1 MSSNRTKAFA
11 QPLSNPAKR
20 FLEWKSN
27 DKTFGYYD
35 KSIAESMKGK
45 SADEIKEA
53 ANVKIQLPFKFLVLD
68 QLHTVSGWN
77 DATSSGIYSNEVK
90 FISKQ
95 VMTVKPFKG
104 NEIAKGLYADIKE
117 KVKNAGGHYVKS
129 IYIMLEDGTLANIQL
144 KGSSVQQWGE
154 FTNKSLSRLPEEW
167 VVVDKAIEGKKGS
180 VRYTT
185 PGFKF
190 GGSLSDSEANQA
202 DLVFDELETYLKAYL
217 IKEESP
223 VEVADLDPTDDDDLD
238 FI

>member
-1 MSSNRTKAFA
+1 MSSNRAKAFQA
-11 QPLSNPAKR
+11 PLSNPAKR

-27 DKTFGYYD
+27 DKCFSFYD
-35 KSIAESMKGK
+35 KEK
-45 SADEIKEA
+45 KE
-53 ANVKIQLPFKFLVLD
+53 NVLVELPFKFLVLD

-77 DATSSGIYSNEVK
+77 DATSSGIFSNEVK

-144 KGSSVQQWGE
+144 KGSAVQQWGE

-167 VVVDKAIEGKKGS
+167 VVVDKAIDGKKGA
-180 VRYTT
+180 VKYTT
-185 PGFKF
+185 PGFTF
-190 GGSLSDSEANQA
+190 GGSLSDKEAAQA

-217 IKEESP
+217 IKEEAP
-223 VEVADLDPTDDDDLD
+223 VEVEDLETDDLD

>member
-1 MSSNRTKAFA
+1 MSSNRAKAFQA
-11 QPLSNPAKR
+11 PLSNPAKR

-27 DKTFGYYD
+27 DKCFSFYD
-35 KSIAESMKGK
+35 KEK
-45 SADEIKEA
+45 KE
-53 ANVKIQLPFKFLVLD
+53 NVLVELPFKFLVLD

-144 KGSSVQQWGE
+144 KGSAVQQWGE

-167 VVVDKAIEGKKGS
+167 VVVDKAVDGKKGA
-180 VRYTT
+180 VKYTT
-185 PGFKF
+185 PGFTF
-190 GGSLSDSEANQA
+190 GGSLSDKEAAQA

-217 IKEESP
+217 IKEEAP
-223 VEVADLDPTDDDDLD
+223 VEVEDLDTDDLD

>member
-1 MSSNRTKAFA
+1 MSTSSNRKKTFDA
-11 QPLSNPAKR
+11 PMSNPSKK

-27 DKTFGYYD
+27 SRTFGYYD

-53 ANVKIQLPFKFLVLD
+53 ANVKVELPFKFLVLD

-77 DATSSGIYSNEVK
+77 DATSSGIFSNEVK

-144 KGSSVQQWGE
+144 KGSAVQQWGE

-167 VVVDKAIEGKKGS
+167 VVVDKAVDGKKGA
-180 VRYTT
+180 VKYTT
-185 PGFKF
+185 PGFTF
-190 GGSLSDSEANQA
+190 GGSLSDKEAAQA

-217 IKEESP
+217 IKEEAP
-223 VEVADLDPTDDDDLD
+223 VEVEDLDTDDLD

>member
-1 MSSNRTKAFA
+1 MSSNRAKAFQA
-11 QPLSNPAKR
+11 PLSNPSKR

-27 DKTFGYYD
+27 DKCFSYYD
-35 KSIAESMKGK
+35 KEK
-45 SADEIKEA
+45 KE
-53 ANVKIQLPFKFLVLD
+53 NVSVPLPFKFLVLD

-77 DATSSGIYSNEVK
+77 DATSSGIFSNEVK

-144 KGSSVQQWGE
+144 KGSAVQQWGE

-167 VVVDKAIEGKKGS
+167 VVVDKAIDGKKGA
-180 VRYTT
+180 VKYTT
-185 PGFKF
+185 PGFTF
-190 GGSLSDSEANQA
+190 GGSLSDKEAAQA

-217 IKEESP
+217 IKEEAP
-223 VEVADLDPTDDDDLD
+223 VEVEDLDTDDLD

>member
-1 MSSNRTKAFA
+1 MSSNRTKAFS

-27 DKTFGYYD
+27 DKCFSYYD
-35 KSIAESMKGK
+35 KEK
-45 SADEIKEA
+45 KE
-53 ANVKIQLPFKFLVLD
+53 NVKVELPFKFLVLD

-104 NEIAKGLYADIKE
+104 NEIAKGLYADIKD

-144 KGSSVQQWGE
+144 KGSAVQQWGE

-167 VVVDKAIEGKKGS
+167 VVVDKAVEGKKGA
-180 VRYTT
+180 VKFTT
-185 PGFKF
+185 PGFTF
-190 GGSLSDSEANQA
+190 GGSLSDEQADQA

-217 IKEESP
+217 IKEEAP
-223 VEVADLDPTDDDDLD
+223 VEVADLNQATIEEDDLD

>member
-1 MSSNRTKAFA
+1 MSSNRAKAFQA
-11 QPLSNPAKR
+11 PLSNPSKK

-27 DKTFGYYD
+27 DKCFSFYD
-35 KSIAESMKGK
+35 KEK
-45 SADEIKEA
+45 KE
-53 ANVKIQLPFKFLVLD
+53 NVLVELPFKFLVLD

-77 DATSSGIYSNEVK
+77 DATSSGIFSNEVK

-144 KGSSVQQWGE
+144 KGSAVQQWGE

-167 VVVDKAIEGKKGS
+167 VVVDKAIDGKKGA
-180 VRYTT
+180 VKYTT
-185 PGFKF
+185 PGFTF
-190 GGSLSDSEANQA
+190 GGSLSDKEAAQA

-217 IKEESP
+217 IKEEAP
-223 VEVADLDPTDDDDLD
+223 VEVEDLDTDDLD

>member
-1 MSSNRTKAFA
+1 MSSNRAKAFS

-27 DKTFGYYD
+27 DKCFSYYD
-35 KSIAESMKGK
+35 KEK
-45 SADEIKEA
+45 SE
-53 ANVKIQLPFKFLVLD
+53 NVKVELPFKFLVLD

-144 KGSSVQQWGE
+144 KGSAVQQWGE

-167 VVVDKAIEGKKGS
+167 VVVDKAVEGKKGA
-180 VRYTT
+180 VKFTT

-190 GGSLSDSEANQA
+190 DGSLNDAQAAQA
-202 DLVFDELETYLKAYL
+202 DAVFDELETYLKAYL
-217 IKEESP
+217 IKEEAP
-223 VEVADLDPTDDDDLD
+223 VEVEDLNQEVDDLD

>member
-1 MSSNRTKAFA
+1 MSSNRAKAFQA
-11 QPLSNPAKR
+11 PLSNPAKR

-27 DKTFGYYD
+27 DKCFSFYD
-35 KSIAESMKGK
+35 KEK
-45 SADEIKEA
+45 KE
-53 ANVKIQLPFKFLVLD
+53 NVLVELPFKFLVLD

-77 DATSSGIYSNEVK
+77 DATSSGIFSNEVK

-144 KGSSVQQWGE
+144 KGSAVQQWGE

-167 VVVDKAIEGKKGS
+167 VVVDKAVDGKKGA
-180 VRYTT
+180 VKYTT
-185 PGFKF
+185 PGFTF
-190 GGSLSDSEANQA
+190 GGSLSDKEAAQA

-217 IKEESP
+217 IKEEAP
-223 VEVADLDPTDDDDLD
+223 VEVEDLETDDLD

>member
-1 MSSNRTKAFA
+1 MSSNRTKAFS

-27 DKTFGYYD
+27 DKCFSYYD
-35 KSIAESMKGK
+35 KEK
-45 SADEIKEA
+45 KE
-53 ANVKIQLPFKFLVLD
+53 NILVQLPFKFLVLD

-104 NEIAKGLYADIKE
+104 NEIAKGLYADIKD

-144 KGSSVQQWGE
+144 KGSAVQQWGE
-154 FTNKSLSRLPEEW
+154 FTNKTLSRLPEEW
-167 VVVDKAIEGKKGS
+167 VVVDKAVEGKKGA
-180 VRYTT
+180 VKFTT
-185 PGFKF
+185 PGFTF
-190 GGSLSDSEANQA
+190 GGSLSDEQANQA

-217 IKEESP
+217 IKEEAP
-223 VEVADLDPTDDDDLD
+223 VEVADLDQANVEEDDLD

>member
-1 MSSNRTKAFA
+1 MSSNRAKAFS
-11 QPLSNPAKR
+11 QPLSNPSKK

-27 DKTFGYYD
+27 EKCF
-35 KSIAESMKGK
+35 SFFN
-45 SADEIKEA
+45 KETKE
-53 ANVKIQLPFKFLVLD
+53 NVKVELPFKFLVLD

-77 DATSSGIYSNEVK
+77 DATSSGIFSNEVK

-144 KGSSVQQWGE
+144 KGSAVQQWGE

-167 VVVDKAIEGKKGS
+167 VVVDKAVDGKKGA
-180 VRYTT
+180 VKYTT
-185 PGFKF
+185 PGFTF
-190 GGSLSDSEANQA
+190 GGSLSDKEAAQA

-217 IKEESP
+217 IKEEAP
-223 VEVADLDPTDDDDLD
+223 VEVEDLETDDLD

>member
-1 MSSNRTKAFA
+1 MSSNRAKAFQA
-11 QPLSNPAKR
+11 PLSNPSKK

-27 DKTFGYYD
+27 EKCF
-35 KSIAESMKGK
+35 SFFN
-45 SADEIKEA
+45 KETKE
-53 ANVKIQLPFKFLVLD
+53 NVKVELPFKFLVLD

-77 DATSSGIYSNEVK
+77 DATSSGIFSNEVK

-144 KGSSVQQWGE
+144 KGSAVQQWGE

-167 VVVDKAIEGKKGS
+167 VVVDKAVDGKKGA
-180 VRYTT
+180 VKYTT
-185 PGFKF
+185 PGFTF
-190 GGSLSDSEANQA
+190 GGSLSDKEAAQA

-217 IKEESP
+217 IKEEAP
-223 VEVADLDPTDDDDLD
+223 VEVEDLDTDDLD

>member
-1 MSSNRTKAFA
+1 MSSNRAKAFQA
-11 QPLSNPAKR
+11 PLSNPAKR

-27 DKTFGYYD
+27 DKCFSYYD
-35 KSIAESMKGK
+35 KEK
-45 SADEIKEA
+45 SE
-53 ANVKIQLPFKFLVLD
+53 NVKVELPFKFLVLD

-144 KGSSVQQWGE
+144 KGSAVQQWGE

-167 VVVDKAIEGKKGS
+167 VVVDKAVEGKKGA
-180 VRYTT
+180 VKFTT

-190 GGSLSDSEANQA
+190 DGSLNDAEAAKA
-202 DLVFDELETYLKAYL
+202 DAIFDELETYLKAYL
-217 IKEESP
+217 IKEEAP
-223 VEVADLDPTDDDDLD
+223 VEVEDLNQEVDDLD

>member
-1 MSSNRTKAFA
+1 MSSNRAKAFQA
-11 QPLSNPAKR
+11 PLSNPSKR

-27 DKTFGYYD
+27 EKAFSYFDKE
-35 KSIAESMKGK
+35 K
-45 SADEIKEA
+45 KE
-53 ANVKIQLPFKFLVLD
+53 NVKVELPFKFLVLD

-144 KGSSVQQWGE
+144 KGSAVQQWGE

-167 VVVDKAIEGKKGS
+167 VVVDKAIDGKKGA
-180 VRYTT
+180 VKYTT
-185 PGFKF
+185 PGFTF
-190 GGSLSDSEANQA
+190 GGSLSDKEAAQA

-217 IKEESP
+217 IKEEAP
-223 VEVADLDPTDDDDLD
+223 VEVEDLETDDLD

>member
-1 MSSNRTKAFA
+1 MSSNRAKAFQA
-11 QPLSNPAKR
+11 PLSNPSKK

-27 DKTFGYYD
+27 ERAFSFYN
-35 KSIAESMKGK
+35 
-45 SADEIKEA
+45 KETKE
-53 ANVKIQLPFKFLVLD
+53 NVKVELPFKFLVLD

-77 DATSSGIYSNEVK
+77 DATSSGIFSNEVK

-144 KGSSVQQWGE
+144 KGSAVQQWGE

-167 VVVDKAIEGKKGS
+167 VVVDKAIDGKKGA
-180 VRYTT
+180 VKYTT
-185 PGFKF
+185 PGFTF
-190 GGSLSDSEANQA
+190 GGSLSDKEAAQA

-217 IKEESP
+217 IKEEAP
-223 VEVADLDPTDDDDLD
+223 VEVEDLDTDDLD

>member
-1 MSSNRTKAFA
+1 MSSNRAKAFQA
-11 QPLSNPAKR
+11 PLSNPSKR

-27 DKTFGYYD
+27 EKAFSYFDKE
-35 KSIAESMKGK
+35 K
-45 SADEIKEA
+45 KE
-53 ANVKIQLPFKFLVLD
+53 NVKVELPFKFLVLD

-144 KGSSVQQWGE
+144 KGSAVQQWGE

-167 VVVDKAIEGKKGS
+167 VVVDKAIDGKKGA
-180 VRYTT
+180 VKYTT
-185 PGFKF
+185 PGFTF
-190 GGSLSDSEANQA
+190 GGSLSDKEAAQA

-217 IKEESP
+217 IKEEAP
-223 VEVADLDPTDDDDLD
+223 VEVEDLDTDDLD

>member
-1 MSSNRTKAFA
+1 MSSNRAKAFS

-27 DKTFGYYD
+27 DKCFSYFD
-35 KSIAESMKGK
+35 KEK
-45 SADEIKEA
+45 KE
-53 ANVKIQLPFKFLVLD
+53 NVKVELPFKFLVLD

-144 KGSSVQQWGE
+144 KGSAVQQWGE

-167 VVVDKAIEGKKGS
+167 VVVDKAVEGKKGA
-180 VRYTT
+180 VKFTT

-190 GGSLSDSEANQA
+190 DGSLNDAESAKA
-202 DLVFDELETYLKAYL
+202 DAVFDELETYLKAYL
-217 IKEESP
+217 IKEEAP
-223 VEVADLDPTDDDDLD
+223 VEVEDLNQEVDDLD

>member
-1 MSSNRTKAFA
+1 MSSNRAKAFQA
-11 QPLSNPAKR
+11 PLSNPAKR

-27 DKTFGYYD
+27 DKCFSFYD
-35 KSIAESMKGK
+35 KEK
-45 SADEIKEA
+45 KE
-53 ANVKIQLPFKFLVLD
+53 NVLVELPFKFLVLD

-77 DATSSGIYSNEVK
+77 DATSSGIFSNEVK

-144 KGSSVQQWGE
+144 KGSAVQQWGE

-167 VVVDKAIEGKKGS
+167 VVVDKAIDGKKGA
-180 VRYTT
+180 VKYAT
-185 PGFKF
+185 PGFTF
-190 GGSLSDSEANQA
+190 GGSLSDKEAAQA

-217 IKEESP
+217 IKEEAP
-223 VEVADLDPTDDDDLD
+223 VEVEDLDTDDLD

>member
-1 MSSNRTKAFA
+1 MSSNRAKAFQA
-11 QPLSNPAKR
+11 PLSNPAKR

-27 DKTFGYYD
+27 DKCFSFYD
-35 KSIAESMKGK
+35 KEK
-45 SADEIKEA
+45 KE
-53 ANVKIQLPFKFLVLD
+53 NVLVELPFKFLVLD

-77 DATSSGIYSNEVK
+77 DATSSGIFSNEVK

-144 KGSSVQQWGE
+144 KGSAVQQWGE

-167 VVVDKAIEGKKGS
+167 VVVDKAIDGKKGA
-180 VRYTT
+180 VKYTT
-185 PGFKF
+185 PGFTF
-190 GGSLSDSEANQA
+190 GGSLSDKEAAQA

-217 IKEESP
+217 IKEEAP
-223 VEVADLDPTDDDDLD
+223 VEVEDLDTDDLD

>member
-1 MSSNRTKAFA
+1 MSSNRTKTFQA
-11 QPLSNPAKR
+11 PSSNPAKK

-27 DKTFGYYD
+27 SKTFVYFD

-45 SADEIKEA
+45 SDEEIKEA
-53 ANVKIQLPFKFLVLD
+53 ANVPVSLPFKFLVLD
-68 QLHTVSGWN
+68 QLHTVKGWN
-77 DATSSGIYSNEVK
+77 DASSSKIFSNEVK

-144 KGSSVQQWGE
+144 KGSAVQQWGE

-167 VVVDKAIEGKKGS
+167 VVVDKAIDGKKGA
-180 VRYTT
+180 VKYTT
-185 PGFKF
+185 PGFTF
-190 GGSLSDSEANQA
+190 GGSLSDKEAAQA

-217 IKEESP
+217 IKEEAP
-223 VEVADLDPTDDDDLD
+223 VEVEDLDTDDLD

>member
-1 MSSNRTKAFA
+1 MSSNRAKAFS

-27 DKTFGYYD
+27 DKCFSYYD
-35 KSIAESMKGK
+35 KEK
-45 SADEIKEA
+45 SE
-53 ANVKIQLPFKFLVLD
+53 NVKVELPFKFLVLD

-144 KGSSVQQWGE
+144 KGSAVQQWGE

-167 VVVDKAIEGKKGS
+167 VVVDKAVEGKKGA
-180 VRYTT
+180 VKFTT

-190 GGSLSDSEANQA
+190 DGSLNDAEAAKA
-202 DLVFDELETYLKAYL
+202 DAVFDELETYLKAYL
-217 IKEESP
+217 IKEEAP
-223 VEVADLDPTDDDDLD
+223 VEVEDLNQEVDDLD

>member
-1 MSSNRTKAFA
+1 MSSNRAKAFQA
-11 QPLSNPAKR
+11 PLSNTAKR

-27 DKTFGYYD
+27 DKCFSFYD
-35 KSIAESMKGK
+35 KEK
-45 SADEIKEA
+45 KE
-53 ANVKIQLPFKFLVLD
+53 NVLVELPFKFLVLD

-77 DATSSGIYSNEVK
+77 DATSSGIFSNEVK

-144 KGSSVQQWGE
+144 KGSAVQQWGE

-167 VVVDKAIEGKKGS
+167 VVVDKAVDGKKGA
-180 VRYTT
+180 VKYTT
-185 PGFKF
+185 PGFTF
-190 GGSLSDSEANQA
+190 GGSLSDKEAAQA

-217 IKEESP
+217 IKEEAP
-223 VEVADLDPTDDDDLD
+223 VEVEDLETDDLD

>member
-1 MSSNRTKAFA
+1 MSSNRVKAFQA
-11 QPLSNPAKR
+11 PLSNPAKR

-27 DKTFGYYD
+27 DKCFSYYD
-35 KSIAESMKGK
+35 KEK
-45 SADEIKEA
+45 KE
-53 ANVKIQLPFKFLVLD
+53 NVSVPLPFKFLVLD

-95 VMTVKPFKG
+95 QMTVKPFKG

-144 KGSSVQQWGE
+144 KGSAVQQWGE

-167 VVVDKAIEGKKGS
+167 VVVDKAVDGKKGA
-180 VRYTT
+180 VKYTT
-185 PGFKF
+185 PGFTF
-190 GGSLSDSEANQA
+190 GGSLSDKEAAQA

-217 IKEESP
+217 IKEEAP
-223 VEVADLDPTDDDDLD
+223 VEVEDLDSDDLD